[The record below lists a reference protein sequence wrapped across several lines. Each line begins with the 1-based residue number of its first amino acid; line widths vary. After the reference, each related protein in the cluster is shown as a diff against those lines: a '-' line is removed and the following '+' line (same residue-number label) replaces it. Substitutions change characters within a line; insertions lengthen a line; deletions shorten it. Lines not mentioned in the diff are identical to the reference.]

1 MLLNFVLSA
10 FVPVT
15 VLISTTRASEVR
27 VRLVGGPSPREG
39 RLEVYHN
46 GEWGT
51 VCDEYTF
58 TDAAARVVCFMLG
71 YGYVGRNVGDRY
83 GDPDGRIWMKN
94 VRCNGAETDI
104 SECLYG
110 AWGSSGRCWY
120 SNDDA
125 VSVSCSTARLV
136 NGSATPRGRGSSPRE
151 GRVQV
156 YYNGTWGTVCRSNF
170 TDATAAVICHML
182 GYEDAGQYIG
192 NRYGRGSGRIW
203 LDNVRCSGTETDIED
218 CQHSGWG
225 KHSCEHW
232 DDVSVSCFGKVRLV
246 GDSGSKGRLELY
258 HYGRWGTV
266 CDDGFSDA
274 AARVICYSLGYGH
287 TGRAIGNAYGA
298 GSGPIWLDNVRC
310 TGWEP
315 HVTECQHFGWGRHN
329 CQHSEDVSI
338 SCIADSTEAVAAV
351 GGGNPR
357 THDEDVAISCTG
369 QLSETPSE
377 TFTRLHSTSMA
388 RIVIIS
394 GGIVGAMIVGITVGV
409 VYHFLRT
416 SVPPCRF

>member
-94 VRCNGAETDI
+94 VRCNGSETDI

-203 LDNVRCSGTETDIED
+203 LDNVRC
-218 CQHSGWG
+218 
-225 KHSCEHW
+225 
-232 DDVSVSCFGKVRLV
+232 
-246 GDSGSKGRLELY
+246 
-258 HYGRWGTV
+258 
-266 CDDGFSDA
+266 
-274 AARVICYSLGYGH
+274 
-287 TGRAIGNAYGA
+287 
-298 GSGPIWLDNVRC
+298 

-315 HVTECQHFGWGRHN
+315 HVTECQHPGWGRHN